1 MIYPSV
7 CNIIPAMRDSKR
19 FLPFILTAALVL
31 VDQISKLLVMKY
43 IPLNTVGASIFG
55 DFLIICHVRNTG
67 VAFSMGADSPLFV
80 RVLLFVVVPM
90 LLMAFLCWLIATRRN
105 ILTGRQRWLVA
116 GIAGGGFGTLVDR
129 IFRFDQGVVD
139 FISVKFYG
147 IFGLERWP
155 TFNLSDSFVVVFVI
169 LFAIS
174 VIFTRETRK

>member
-1 MIYPSV
+1 MIYLSV

-43 IPLNTVGASIFG
+43 IPLNTVGASIYG

-90 LLMAFLCWLIATRRN
+90 LLMGFLCWLIATRRN
-105 ILTGRQRWLVA
+105 ILTDRQRWLVA

-147 IFGLERWP
+147 IFGLDRWP

-174 VIFTRETRK
+174 VIFTREARK

>member
-1 MIYPSV
+1 
-7 CNIIPAMRDSKR
+7 MRDSKR

-43 IPLNTVGASIFG
+43 IPLNTVCASIFG

-90 LLMAFLCWLIATRRN
+90 LLMGFLCWLIATRRN
-105 ILTGRQRWLVA
+105 ILTDRQRWLVA

-147 IFGLERWP
+147 IFGMDRWP

-174 VIFTRETRK
+174 VIFTREARK